1 MGKMTFNASGY
12 IDQDTPEKALDLLRM
27 YLHDIGCSDVR
38 IEVDGLISPR
48 GK

>member
-1 MGKMTFNASGY
+1 MSFEVSGFISQESREIASN
-12 IDQDTPEKALDLLRM
+12 LLAM